1 MISFFMSFIHLSYR
15 THKKADDNA
24 RHKTKADATT
34 RNLRRVDSETNV
46 VNYKTRTK
54 EADAT
59 KLQTTANF
67 STYL

>member
-1 MISFFMSFIHLSYR
+1 MISFLYLSFTSHTAR
-15 THKKADDNA
+15 TKKADDKA

-34 RNLRRVDSETNV
+34 RNLRRVDPETNV